1 MQPRIL
7 LIEDDAGRIE
17 IFERWISGTEFTLV
31 AARSGGQAMGMLRH
45 GGHAVAG
52 LLLDHDLSDSPMT
65 AVDTTLS
72 TSHLLPSIR
81 QNIPRH
87 VPVLIHSHSLSKPV
101 TMRRTLEA
109 AGFSVTL
116 ARFAL
121 LHREPGRFFA
131 WLEAVRENWDPEGD

>member
-17 IFERWISGTEFTLV
+17 VFERWISGTEFILV

-45 GGHAVAG
+45 GGRAVAG
-52 LLLDHDLSDSPMT
+52 LLLDHDLSDSPLT
-65 AVDTTLS
+65 ATDTTLS
-72 TSHLLPSIR
+72 TSHLLPSIQ

-87 VPVLIHSHSLSKPV
+87 VPVLIHSHNLSKPI
-101 TMRRTLEA
+101 TMQRTLEA
-109 AGFSVTL
+109 AGFSVTRT
-116 ARFAL
+116 RFVL
-121 LHREPGRFFA
+121 LHREPARFFT